1 MKPNRFKSGRE
12 RRCGFSLV
20 EAVIAIGVMSFGFL
34 ALAPLLVLGV
44 NLTRAARANEAASQL
59 ATTLVEQAKQ
69 GTVSSGLLYFDS
81 AGQPCAT
88 GQGAYSVLATVQT
101 IPATGNLTPLS
112 RLTLRVT
119 PLGAP
124 GEARTYA
131 DVFPTPP

>member
-1 MKPNRFKSGRE
+1 M
-12 RRCGFSLV
+12 
-20 EAVIAIGVMSFGFL
+20 AIGVMSFGFL
-34 ALAPLLVLGV
+34 ALAPLLVLGLNV
-44 NLTRAARANEAASQL
+44 TRTARANEAAAQI

-69 GTVSSGLLYFDS
+69 GTVSGGLLYFDS
-81 AGQPCAT
+81 AGQPCAA
-88 GQGAYSVLATVQT
+88 GQGAYSALATVQPT
-101 IPATGNLTPLS
+101 AAVGTATPLS